1 MLRSD
6 AAGVKAE
13 SDITRALRDG
23 GGFVELELLN
33 DQTASVLVTSRSEIV
48 VTDIHIDDDQGGDT
62 AATSSRG
69 TSIDMLDWEM

>member
-1 MLRSD
+1 M
-6 AAGVKAE
+6 KAE

-33 DQTASVLVTSRSEIV
+33 DRTASVLVTSRSEIV
-48 VTDIHIDDDQGGDT
+48 VTDIHIDDDRGGDA

-69 TSIDMLDWEM
+69 TSIDMFDWEM